1 MIAHLRALSSL
12 AATTVMEAIRDRILY
27 GLLAFAIGLILLSAV
42 LSNLTIGHQVRL
54 VTNLSLSGI
63 TVAASIMTTLLGVS
77 AVGREIDRRTAYP
90 ILAKPVGRATYL
102 VGKYFGVVV
111 TVGLNVA
118 LMSVAATVMIA
129 QYQHVQP
136 FQYPI
141 ADYLTH
147 LVLLGTR
154 MAVIAAIAIALST
167 IASATVALIAT
178 LGITIAAYFTN
189 DLRYFLGQSED
200 VFVQKLGE
208 WLYWIVPDFSVLDS
222 LPRLVHGHPVL
233 TEGALISAAYAILYA
248 ISVLALGWW
257 AFSRRDLA

>member
-1 MIAHLRALSSL
+1 MIAHIRALSAL
-12 AATTVMEAIRDRILY
+12 AVTTVMEAIRDRILY

-63 TVAASIMTTLLGVS
+63 TVAASIMATLLGVS
-77 AVGREIDRRTAYP
+77 AVGREIDRRTLYP
-90 ILAKPVGRATYL
+90 VLAKPVGRATYL
-102 VGKYFGVVV
+102 VGKYLGVVA
-111 TVGLNVA
+111 TVGLNVL
-118 LMSVAATVMIA
+118 LMSIAATVMIA
-129 QYQHVQP
+129 QYQYVQP

-141 ADYLTH
+141 ADYLAH
-147 LVLLGTR
+147 IGLLTLR

-178 LGITIAAYFTN
+178 LGITIAAYFTT
-189 DLRYFLGQSED
+189 DLKFFLGQSED
-200 VFVQKLGE
+200 AFVRTLGE

-222 LPRLVHGHPVL
+222 LPRLVHGHPIL
-233 TEGALISAAYAILYA
+233 TDGALISALYALLYA
-248 ISVLALGWW
+248 ISVLGLGWW